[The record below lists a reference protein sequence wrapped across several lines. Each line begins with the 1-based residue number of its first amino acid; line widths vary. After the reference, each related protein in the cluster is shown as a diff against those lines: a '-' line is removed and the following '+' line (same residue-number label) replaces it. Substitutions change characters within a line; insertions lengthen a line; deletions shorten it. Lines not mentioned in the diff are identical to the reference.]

1 MTLYIGF
8 VDPSVSLE
16 SITIAFNDTLD
27 SDVYVQFSDTK
38 KNSYGLKYKTA
49 TIYNSTI
56 SNEMSQF
63 ISEIKKHGTTCFNCK
78 LNTWTVQLNNPSCSV
93 IVNVPGPF

>member
-8 VDPSVSLE
+8 VDSTVSIE
-16 SITIAFNDTLD
+16 SITVAFNDTFD
-27 SDVYVQFSDTK
+27 ADVYVKFSDIKT
-38 KNSYGLKYKTA
+38 SYGIEYKTA

-63 ISEIKKHGTTCFNCK
+63 ISEIKKHGTKCFNCK
-78 LNTWTVQLNNPSCSV
+78 LNTWTVQLEKPICS
-93 IVNVPGPF
+93 IVVTVPETI